1 MFVTNWNSTTKIQKI
16 SEITNFFRHYF
27 LSRTEVI
34 DLNNK
39 LLMMNIHTS
48 FKQAFLLFFIALPIC
63 FVGCTKKA
71 SNKAQMA
78 QKEETVALG
87 KVNVLTASDFK
98 KKIMDYE
105 SHPDEWVFA
114 GSRPAIIDFYTTW
127 CGPCK
132 MMAPMVESLAGK
144 YAGKIDFYKVD
155 IDQEPE
161 LASVFGIRSIPTFL
175 FIPLKGNP
183 TMQMGAMQKED
194 FEEIIGK
201 MMGK

>member
-1 MFVTNWNSTTKIQKI
+1 MKKIILAAILFLPFLVSCTQNRKAPAVSPQTTVGK
-16 SEITNFFRHYF
+16 
-27 LSRTEVI
+27 TEK
-34 DLNNK
+34 N
-39 LLMMNIHTS
+39 
-48 FKQAFLLFFIALPIC
+48 
-63 FVGCTKKA
+63 
-71 SNKAQMA
+71 
-78 QKEETVALG
+78 ETA
-87 KVNVLTASDFK
+87 KVQYLTTSDFR

-105 SHPDEWVFA
+105 AHPYEWVFA
-114 GSRPAIIDFYTTW
+114 GSRPAVIDFYTTW

-132 MMAPMVESLAGK
+132 MMAPVVESLAEK

-175 FIPLKGNP
+175 FIPKEGNP

-201 MMGK
+201 VMKK

>member
-1 MFVTNWNSTTKIQKI
+1 MKKSICLYAMMALVFMGCSQNNRKQEGSSKGLPSRVE
-16 SEITNFFRHYF
+16 SESKTGAGKSGQSVAGSSNQ
-27 LSRTEVI
+27 S
-34 DLNNK
+34 
-39 LLMMNIHTS
+39 
-48 FKQAFLLFFIALPIC
+48 
-63 FVGCTKKA
+63 A
-71 SNKAQMA
+71 SA
-78 QKEETVALG
+78 G
-87 KVNVLTASDFK
+87 KVQVLTASDFR

-114 GSRPAIIDFYTTW
+114 GSRPAIIDFYATW

-201 MMGK
+201 VMKK

>member
-1 MFVTNWNSTTKIQKI
+1 MKKNVCLYAMMALAFMGCSQ
-16 SEITNFFRHYF
+16 
-27 LSRTEVI
+27 
-34 DLNNK
+34 NNK
-39 LLMMNIHTS
+39 
-48 FKQAFLLFFIALPIC
+48 KQEGSSTGLPSR
-63 FVGCTKKA
+63 VESESKA
-71 SNKAQMA
+71 GAEKADQSVAGSNNQSASA
-78 QKEETVALG
+78 G
-87 KVNVLTASDFK
+87 KVQVLTASDFR

-105 SHPDEWVFA
+105 SHPEEWVFA
-114 GSRPAIIDFYTTW
+114 GSRPTW

-175 FIPLKGNP
+175 FIPMKGNP
-183 TMQMGAMQKED
+183 TIQMGAMQKED

>member
-1 MFVTNWNSTTKIQKI
+1 MKKNVCLYAMMALAVMGCSQ
-16 SEITNFFRHYF
+16 
-27 LSRTEVI
+27 
-34 DLNNK
+34 NNK
-39 LLMMNIHTS
+39 
-48 FKQAFLLFFIALPIC
+48 KQEGISKGLPSR
-63 FVGCTKKA
+63 VVSDSKDTKLSESTGNAA
-71 SNKAQMA
+71 SGNSKQSASGNSRLSA
-78 QKEETVALG
+78 SDG
-87 KVNVLTASDFK
+87 KVHSLTASDFR

-105 SHPDEWVFA
+105 SHPEEWVFA

-201 MMGK
+201 MMKK

>member
-1 MFVTNWNSTTKIQKI
+1 
-16 SEITNFFRHYF
+16 
-27 LSRTEVI
+27 
-34 DLNNK
+34 
-39 LLMMNIHTS
+39 MMNIHTS

-63 FVGCTKKA
+63 FVGCTEKA
-71 SNKAQMA
+71 SNKAPVA
-78 QKEETVALG
+78 QKEKTVALG

-114 GSRPAIIDFYTTW
+114 GSRPAVIDFYTTW

-194 FEEIIGK
+194 FEKIIGK
-201 MMGK
+201 VMGK

>member
-1 MFVTNWNSTTKIQKI
+1 MKKNVCLYAMMALAVMGCSQ
-16 SEITNFFRHYF
+16 
-27 LSRTEVI
+27 
-34 DLNNK
+34 NNK
-39 LLMMNIHTS
+39 
-48 FKQAFLLFFIALPIC
+48 KQEGSSKGLPSRIESESKTGAEEADQS
-63 FVGCTKKA
+63 VAGSSNQSA
-71 SNKAQMA
+71 SA
-78 QKEETVALG
+78 G
-87 KVNVLTASDFK
+87 KVQVLTASEFR

-114 GSRPAIIDFYTTW
+114 GSRPAIIDFYATW

-201 MMGK
+201 VMKK

>member
-1 MFVTNWNSTTKIQKI
+1 MKKNVCLYAMMALAVMGCSQ
-16 SEITNFFRHYF
+16 
-27 LSRTEVI
+27 
-34 DLNNK
+34 NNK
-39 LLMMNIHTS
+39 
-48 FKQAFLLFFIALPIC
+48 KQDGSSKELPSR
-63 FVGCTKKA
+63 VESESKA
-71 SNKAQMA
+71 EKAGQSVAGSSNQSASA
-78 QKEETVALG
+78 G
-87 KVNVLTASDFK
+87 KVQ
-98 KKIMDYE
+98 
-105 SHPDEWVFA
+105 VFA
-114 GSRPAIIDFYTTW
+114 GSRPVIIDFYATW

-175 FIPLKGNP
+175 FIPMKGNP
-183 TMQMGAMQKED
+183 TIQMGAMQKED

>member
-1 MFVTNWNSTTKIQKI
+1 
-16 SEITNFFRHYF
+16 
-27 LSRTEVI
+27 
-34 DLNNK
+34 
-39 LLMMNIHTS
+39 MNINS
-48 FKQAFLLFFIALPIC
+48 GIKQAVILTIGIMAVVLFLPFLVSCSQNRKAPAVSPQTA
-63 FVGCTKKA
+63 VGKTEK
-71 SNKAQMA
+71 N
-78 QKEETVALG
+78 ETA
-87 KVNVLTASDFK
+87 KVQYLTTSDFR

-105 SHPDEWVFA
+105 AHPDEWVFA
-114 GSRPAIIDFYTTW
+114 GSRPAVIDFYTTW

-132 MMAPMVESLAGK
+132 MMAPVVETLAGK

-175 FIPLKGNP
+175 FIPMKGNP

-201 MMGK
+201 VMGK

>member
-1 MFVTNWNSTTKIQKI
+1 MTKNVCLYAMMALAVMGCSQ
-16 SEITNFFRHYF
+16 
-27 LSRTEVI
+27 
-34 DLNNK
+34 NNK
-39 LLMMNIHTS
+39 
-48 FKQAFLLFFIALPIC
+48 KQEGSSKGLPSR
-63 FVGCTKKA
+63 VESESMAGAEKA
-71 SNKAQMA
+71 DQSVAGSNNQSASA
-78 QKEETVALG
+78 G
-87 KVNVLTASDFK
+87 KVQVLTASDFR

-105 SHPDEWVFA
+105 SHPEEWVFA
-114 GSRPAIIDFYTTW
+114 GSRPAIIDFYATW

-132 MMAPMVESLAGK
+132 MMAPLVESLAGK

-175 FIPLKGNP
+175 FIPMKGNP
-183 TMQMGAMQKED
+183 TIQMGAMQKED

>member
-1 MFVTNWNSTTKIQKI
+1 
-16 SEITNFFRHYF
+16 
-27 LSRTEVI
+27 
-34 DLNNK
+34 
-39 LLMMNIHTS
+39 MMNIHTS

-63 FVGCTKKA
+63 FVGCTKQA
-71 SNKAQMA
+71 SNKAPVA
-78 QKEETVALG
+78 QKEKTVVLG

-114 GSRPAIIDFYTTW
+114 GSRPAIIDFYATW

-132 MMAPMVESLAGK
+132 MMASMVESLAGK

>member
-1 MFVTNWNSTTKIQKI
+1 MKKSICLYAMMALAFMGCSQNNSKQEGSSKGLPSRVE
-16 SEITNFFRHYF
+16 SE
-27 LSRTEVI
+27 S
-34 DLNNK
+34 K
-39 LLMMNIHTS
+39 
-48 FKQAFLLFFIALPIC
+48 AG
-63 FVGCTKKA
+63 VGKA
-71 SNKAQMA
+71 DQSVAGSSNQSASA
-78 QKEETVALG
+78 G
-87 KVNVLTASDFK
+87 KVQVLTASDFR

-114 GSRPAIIDFYTTW
+114 GSRPAIIDFYATW

-132 MMAPMVESLAGK
+132 IMAPMVESLAGK

-201 MMGK
+201 VMKK

>member
-1 MFVTNWNSTTKIQKI
+1 MKKNVCLYAMMALAVMGCSQ
-16 SEITNFFRHYF
+16 
-27 LSRTEVI
+27 
-34 DLNNK
+34 NNK
-39 LLMMNIHTS
+39 
-48 FKQAFLLFFIALPIC
+48 KQEGSSKGLPSR
-63 FVGCTKKA
+63 VESESKA
-71 SNKAQMA
+71 EKAGQS
-78 QKEETVALG
+78 VAGSRNQSASAG
-87 KVNVLTASDFK
+87 KVQVLTASDFR

-161 LASVFGIRSIPTFL
+161 LASIFGIRSIPTFL
-175 FIPLKGNP
+175 FIPLRGNP

-201 MMGK
+201 VMKK

>member
-1 MFVTNWNSTTKIQKI
+1 MKKNVCLYAMMALAVMGCSQ
-16 SEITNFFRHYF
+16 
-27 LSRTEVI
+27 
-34 DLNNK
+34 NNK
-39 LLMMNIHTS
+39 
-48 FKQAFLLFFIALPIC
+48 KQEGSSTGLPSR
-63 FVGCTKKA
+63 VESVSKA
-71 SNKAQMA
+71 GAEKADQSVAGSSNLSASA
-78 QKEETVALG
+78 G
-87 KVNVLTASDFK
+87 KVQVLTASDFR

-105 SHPDEWVFA
+105 SHPEEWVFA
-114 GSRPAIIDFYTTW
+114 GSRPAIIDFYATW

-132 MMAPMVESLAGK
+132 MMVPLVESLAGK

-175 FIPLKGNP
+175 FIPMKGNP
-183 TMQMGAMQKED
+183 TIQMGAMQKED